1 MPHNVVGAALQLK
14 EVRALL
20 SSEQQLCNV
29 AQSRL
34 EESSA
39 TLQQLSREHLNLQHK
54 LQALLTPLSPASG
67 ASLAAARSL
76 CACPEPSVPPPSL
89 RPLIGPFGALVA
101 LLRRSP
107 QAFAAILDSGTL
119 PPVVATQLLL
129 CHSFRGLCSL
139 EEERAFLRV
148 AEALLAL
155 QLPRRSADLL
165 FESGGLPAQLIA
177 SYLRVAPGSSGWLQA
192 AIGATLERIVA
203 RSESSHFP
211 AQTTA
216 QTTAETSADASV
228 IDGCERLL
236 GDVLRTLVV
245 APLAVRALSAW
256 LRRLPSGA
264 TTSEAVSVRDGAGG
278 EVGGGAGETCA
289 ETLALELLCSLYLS
303 PAVCAPTAYGLLLS
317 LPLASLRARSSL
329 ERIGIALA
337 EIGRGRVVGGR
348 CAELASACARRLIR
362 LPHAEPADM
371 PMSDVSVSD
380 MSISDMST
388 AEIRAG
394 GMEPEGTP
402 LTHALPPDTSPLEIP
417 ISHLEMPISQLRS
430 LHALCFAQRA
440 RLLEL
445 VPWLAGV
452 SLRAPVFFF
461 HVSHSIRPHPILPI
475 RHTR

>member
-1 MPHNVVGAALQLK
+1 M
-14 EVRALL
+14 
-20 SSEQQLCNV
+20 
-29 AQSRL
+29 
-34 EESSA
+34 
-39 TLQQLSREHLNLQHK
+39 
-54 LQALLTPLSPASG
+54 
-67 ASLAAARSL
+67 
-76 CACPEPSVPPPSL
+76 
-89 RPLIGPFGALVA
+89 
-101 LLRRSP
+101 
-107 QAFAAILDSGTL
+107 
-119 PPVVATQLLL
+119 
-129 CHSFRGLCSL
+129 
-139 EEERAFLRV
+139 
-148 AEALLAL
+148 
-155 QLPRRSADLL
+155 
-165 FESGGLPAQLIA
+165 
-177 SYLRVAPGSSGWLQA
+177 
-192 AIGATLERIVA
+192 
-203 RSESSHFP
+203 
-211 AQTTA
+211 
-216 QTTAETSADASV
+216 

-289 ETLALELLCSLYLS
+289 EALALELLCSLYLS
-303 PAVCAPTAYGLLLS
+303 PAVCAPTAYGLLLP

-380 MSISDMST
+380 TSISDMST

-402 LTHALPPDTSPLEIP
+402 LAHALPPDTSPLEIP